1 MLVEKVIYGSKM
13 LLDTNDGPHS
23 ISADLW
29 RDGTREWDCPQKVHQ
44 YVTEGMTCLCVGSS
58 IGYYALMC
66 AKLVR
71 NFGHVYAIEPLPS
84 NVEIVKQAIALNDYK
99 NLSVHELAIGSYDGT
114 NTFLVRPQSNLGRL
128 QITSANEM
136 KGYTPLEVRQM
147 TLDSFVE
154 EQGIEKVNF
163 INFDIESAEV
173 ELVAG
178 SGTVLGTDIT
188 PKGAV
193 MFAEWHTCHFTD
205 PVKDMM
211 PALQQVLDWG
221 WVPRHCIPV
230 EPMEAIPL
238 GEFAYEACTTY
249 RKAAPRI
256 FFEKV

>member
-99 NLSVHELAIGSYDGT
+99 NISVHELAIGSYDGT

-128 QITSANEM
+128 RTTSANEM

-154 EQGIEKVNF
+154 EQGIEKVDF

-178 SGTVLGTDIT
+178 AEKTLGTDIT

-193 MFAEWHTCHFTD
+193 MFAEWHTCHFDD
-205 PVKDMM
+205 PARDMM

-230 EPMEAIPL
+230 QPMESIPL
-238 GEFAYEACTTY
+238 DEFACEACTTY